1 VHKTAIAQAILA
13 RCSVNARDP
22 QAAQLTSTI
31 AAIAISVLERLHHRL
46 IGTTEQT
53 MLGAVLSF
61 RRLEDLFV
69 PSVGY
74 GSTLYSCHV
83 IILEYFRSYSFV
95 YGASFCTRFLMPML

>member
-1 VHKTAIAQAILA
+1 
-13 RCSVNARDP
+13 
-22 QAAQLTSTI
+22 
-31 AAIAISVLERLHHRL
+31 
-46 IGTTEQT
+46 